1 MSDAAPIDVEMVR
14 ALANLQGLR
23 PPEEDLEPLAAALAA
38 QLAAA
43 LRILERYGEVEVE
56 PPLVFDARWE

>member
-1 MSDAAPIDVEMVR
+1 MAS
-14 ALANLQGLR
+14 LQGLS
-23 PPEEDLEPLAAALAA
+23 PPEEDLEPLAAALAG

-43 LRILERYGEVEVE
+43 LRILERYGDVEFE